1 MTNSALSKDD
11 YFFQM
16 YGLNARPP
24 AALNAALT
32 QAIQS
37 LRRSIYAESAGELTE
52 AELKVLRESGVDVEE
67 HPKLP
72 DPLLEFAT
80 DFAAILKTS
89 LSTSQAADRLG
100 VHAVRIRQMIAD
112 RSLYAVRIDGRWR
125 VPEFQF
131 QGNRLVPNI
140 GEVNAAIDRGLDAV
154 SVLRWYTSPEPELE
168 SADDTVLS
176 PLAWLKRGLL
186 PEPVVQLARHL

>member
-1 MTNSALSKDD
+1 MTESALPKDD

-16 YGLNARPP
+16 YGLNAQPP
-24 AALNAALT
+24 VALNAALA
-32 QAIQS
+32 QAIRS

-52 AELKVLRESGVDVEE
+52 AELKVLEESGVDVKE
-67 HPKLP
+67 HPELP

-89 LSTSQAADRLG
+89 LTTAEAADRLR
-100 VHAVRIRQMIAD
+100 VHAVRIRQIIAD
-112 RSLYAVRIDGRWR
+112 RTLYAVRIDGRWR

-131 QGNRLVPNI
+131 QDQRLVPNI
-140 GEVNAAIDRGLDAV
+140 GEVNAVIDRELDAV
-154 SVLRWYTSPEPELE
+154 SILRWYTSPDPELE
-168 SADDTVLS
+168 SADGTILS
-176 PLAWLKRGLL
+176 PLAWLKRGLS